1 MESEYSMHDFSNSI
15 YFLSGIT
22 YLKINTTYAM
32 IVYLQSWQLNI
43 LWTSQWNIA
52 WLQVKFPTWTAVP
65 VIIVIN

>member
-32 IVYLQSWQLNI
+32 IVYLQS
-43 LWTSQWNIA
+43 
-52 WLQVKFPTWTAVP
+52 
-65 VIIVIN
+65 